1 MESLRVLIVDDEPG
15 MRMGAVRV
23 LKRHTVRLPHIDSE
37 VSFECDVAESIA
49 EARGKLAAGGFD
61 LLLLD
66 YKLPDGT
73 GLELLREIQEQRM
86 DLLVIMITAFASLE
100 VAVSATRNGAF
111 DFLSKPFAPEE
122 LESIVTKASRSLVV
136 ERAARRM
143 AEEKRKMRLRFL
155 SVLAHE
161 LKAPL
166 GSVEGNLKLL
176 DQKIMGPDLAKYEV
190 QVKRAL
196 ARIEGMRK
204 LIFDLLD
211 LTRIEAGERKREVK
225 SVDLVDV
232 ARTAIE
238 TMTPDAE
245 ARRIA
250 IRLQAPERLD
260 LVADRSEMEIVFNN
274 LVSNAVKYN
283 RDGGSVDV
291 RLARGDAGVTLEVQD
306 TGIGMSQAEAARLFG
321 EFVRIKNDKTRN
333 ISGSGLGLSTVRKLA
348 TLYGG
353 DVVVRSEP
361 DVGTTFTVTVTDQ
374 PLPAA
379 APAAT

>member
-15 MRMGAVRV
+15 MRLGAARV

-37 VSFECDVAESIA
+37 ASFECELAESIA
-49 EARGKLAAGGFD
+49 EARAKLAQGKFD

-122 LESIVTKASRSLVV
+122 LESVVTKASRSLIV
-136 ERAARRM
+136 ERAARQM

-176 DQKIMGPDLAKYEV
+176 DQRIMGPDLDKYDV

-211 LTRIEAGERKREVK
+211 LTRIEAGERKREIK
-225 SVDLVDV
+225 PVDLVDV

-283 RDGGSVDV
+283 RDGGTVDV
-291 RLARGDAGVTLEVQD
+291 RLERGAAGVKLEVQD
-306 TGIGMSQAEAARLFG
+306 TGIGLSPTEAAKLFG
-321 EFVRIKNDKTRN
+321 EFVRIKNDKTRA
-333 ISGSGLGLSTVRKLA
+333 ISGSGLGLSTVKKLA
-348 TLYGG
+348 LLYGG
-353 DVVVRSEP
+353 DVTVRSQP
-361 DVGTTFTVTVTDQ
+361 DVGTTFTVTLTDQ
-374 PLPAA
+374 PLPA
-379 APAAT
+379 P

>member
-15 MRMGAVRV
+15 MRMGAQRV
-23 LKRHTVRLPHIDSE
+23 LRRHTVRLPHIDSE
-37 VSFECDVAESIA
+37 ISFDCELAESIA
-49 EARGKLAAGGFD
+49 EAREKLAGSRFD

-122 LESIVTKASRSLVV
+122 LQSVVTKATRSLIV
-136 ERAARRM
+136 ERKARQM
-143 AEEKRKMRLRFL
+143 ADEKRKMRLRFL

-166 GSVEGNLKLL
+166 GAVEGNLRLL
-176 DQKIMGPDLAKYEV
+176 DQRIMGTDLTKYDV

-196 ARIEGMRK
+196 ARVEGMRK

-225 SVDLVDV
+225 PVDLVDV

-250 IRLQAPERLD
+250 IRLQAPDRLEM
-260 LVADRSEMEIVFNN
+260 VADRSEMEIVFNN

-283 RDGGSVDV
+283 REGGTVEV
-291 RLARGDAGVTLEVQD
+291 RMVRGDTGVQLDVQD
-306 TGIGMSQAEAARLFG
+306 SGIGMSPTEAAKLFG

-333 ISGSGLGLSTVRKLA
+333 IAGSGLGLSTVKKLA
-348 TLYGG
+348 LLYGG
-353 DVVVRSEP
+353 DVVVHSQP
-361 DVGTTFTVTVTDQ
+361 DIGTTFTVTLTDQ
-374 PLPAA
+374 PVP
-379 APAAT
+379 TT

>member
-15 MRMGAVRV
+15 MRLGAARV

-37 VSFECDVAESIA
+37 VSFECILAESIA
-49 EARGKLAAGGFD
+49 EARAKLAGDRFD

-73 GLELLREIQEQRM
+73 GLELLREIQEQKM

-122 LESIVTKASRSLVV
+122 LESIVTKASRSLIV

-176 DQKIMGPDLAKYEV
+176 DQRIMGPELEKYDV

-225 SVDLVDV
+225 TVDLVDV

-245 ARRIA
+245 ARHIA

-291 RLARGDAGVTLEVQD
+291 RLARGDAGVKLEVQD
-306 TGIGMSQAEAARLFG
+306 AGIGLSQAEAARLFG

-333 ISGSGLGLSTVRKLA
+333 ISGSGLGLSTVKKLA

-353 DVVVRSEP
+353 DVAVHSQP
-361 DVGTTFTVTVTDQ
+361 DVGTTFTVTLTDQ

-379 APAAT
+379 

>member
-15 MRMGAVRV
+15 MRMGAQRV
-23 LKRHTVRLPHIDSE
+23 LRRHTVRLPHIDSE
-37 VSFECDVAESIA
+37 ISFDCELAESIA
-49 EARGKLAAGGFD
+49 EAREKLAGGRFD

-122 LESIVTKASRSLVV
+122 LQSVVTKATRSLIV
-136 ERAARRM
+136 ERKARQM
-143 AEEKRKMRLRFL
+143 ADEKRKMRLRFL

-166 GSVEGNLKLL
+166 GAVEGNLRLL
-176 DQKIMGPDLAKYEV
+176 DQRIMGTDLTKYDV

-196 ARIEGMRK
+196 ARVEGMRK

-225 SVDLVDV
+225 PVDLVDV

-250 IRLQAPERLD
+250 IRLQAPDRLD
-260 LVADRSEMEIVFNN
+260 MVADRSEMEIVFNN

-283 RDGGSVDV
+283 RVGGTVEV
-291 RLARGDAGVTLEVQD
+291 RMVRTDTGVHLEVQD
-306 TGIGMSQAEAARLFG
+306 SGIGMSQTEAGKLFG

-333 ISGSGLGLSTVRKLA
+333 IAGSGLGLSTVKKLA
-348 TLYGG
+348 LLYGG
-353 DVVVRSEP
+353 DVVVHSQP
-361 DVGTTFTVTVTDQ
+361 DIGTTFTVTLTDQ
-374 PLPAA
+374 PVP
-379 APAAT
+379 TT

>member
-15 MRMGAVRV
+15 MRMGAQRV
-23 LKRHTVRLPHIDSE
+23 LRRHTVRLPHIDSE
-37 VSFECDVAESIA
+37 ISFDCELAESVA
-49 EARGKLAAGGFD
+49 EAREKLAGSRFD

-122 LESIVTKASRSLVV
+122 LQSVVTKATRSLIV
-136 ERAARRM
+136 ERKARQM
-143 AEEKRKMRLRFL
+143 ADEKRMMRLRFL

-166 GSVEGNLKLL
+166 GAVEGNLRLL
-176 DQKIMGPDLAKYEV
+176 DQRIMGPDLAKYDV

-196 ARIEGMRK
+196 ARVEGMRK

-211 LTRIEAGERKREVK
+211 LTRIEAGERKREIK
-225 SVDLVDV
+225 AVDLVDV

-250 IRLQAPERLD
+250 IRLQAPDRLEM
-260 LVADRSEMEIVFNN
+260 VADRSEMEIVFNN

-283 RDGGSVDV
+283 REGGTVEV
-291 RLARGDAGVTLEVQD
+291 RMVRSDTGVHLDVQD
-306 TGIGMSQAEAARLFG
+306 SGIGMSPTEAAKLFG

-333 ISGSGLGLSTVRKLA
+333 IAGSGLGLSTVKKLA
-348 TLYGG
+348 MLYGG
-353 DVVVRSEP
+353 DVVVHSQP
-361 DVGTTFTVTVTDQ
+361 DVGTTFTVTLTDQ
-374 PLPAA
+374 PMPTA
-379 APAAT
+379 